1 MIDDPLTD
9 VDEVWARGE
18 CHARIQR
25 VSLTVIPS
33 LFECHFREPAGFSVS
48 VLREQGEILGHPGSR
63 QLQTER

>member
-9 VDEVWARGE
+9 VDEVWGE

-25 VSLTVIPS
+25 VSLTVISS
-33 LFECHFREPAGFSVS
+33 LFECHFRELAGFSVS
-48 VLREQGEILGHPGSR
+48 VLREQGKILEHPGSR